1 MCKIA
6 PRKYVHM
13 LLILSELIIIA
24 CCIIMMVFG
33 YSKNWNKK
41 IWMNSKIRTIKELMR
56 VNNNNSYPIFH
67 INPNGSIEY
76 YQENYASLLVHSG
89 EKCEEHYK
97 KCGILDSLGNIM
109 CIPEND
115 TCPINELKV
124 DLVSNNN
131 LYESKGFQSIPLV
144 NLSDLSDL
152 SEGYVLYYTNNAVE
166 KEIITKLLFSNET
179 PLYINQDNFIFDYET
194 YEDSLKKETDNDG
207 YDYDHG
213 SWDRDWDSGG
223 DWGGGG
229 WDGGGSGG
237 GGWRKLGG
245 ALYGDESVTNYIL
258 QQMENEAKID
268 KSFKKINNNLWAKT
282 FMGFKDSSHLNL
294 FSQMDFKKS
303 YVAAFPNDV
312 STAFS
317 SINVIAFIYLIGMSA
332 IRFCHKDQ
340 PNEDFKEREA
350 LCSKLFVIIP
360 YLIFFIG
367 YFVYIIYEYC
377 DQYRNKNYEIL
388 SNIKGDPFWEDF
400 IAEIKGRY
408 PNEKYIILL
417 IICYSVSMAIFILAW
432 ILSHI
437 FTKRYMR
444 FMNNMK
450 KNKGD
455 HLLE

>member
-1 MCKIA
+1 M
-6 PRKYVHM
+6 
-13 LLILSELIIIA
+13 
-24 CCIIMMVFG
+24 
-33 YSKNWNKK
+33 
-41 IWMNSKIRTIKELMR
+41 
-56 VNNNNSYPIFH
+56 
-67 INPNGSIEY
+67 
-76 YQENYASLLVHSG
+76 
-89 EKCEEHYK
+89 
-97 KCGILDSLGNIM
+97 
-109 CIPEND
+109 
-115 TCPINELKV
+115 
-124 DLVSNNN
+124 
-131 LYESKGFQSIPLV
+131 
-144 NLSDLSDL
+144 
-152 SEGYVLYYTNNAVE
+152 
-166 KEIITKLLFSNET
+166 
-179 PLYINQDNFIFDYET
+179 
-194 YEDSLKKETDNDG
+194 
-207 YDYDHG
+207 
-213 SWDRDWDSGG
+213 
-223 DWGGGG
+223 
-229 WDGGGSGG
+229 
-237 GGWRKLGG
+237 
-245 ALYGDESVTNYIL
+245 TNYIL

-282 FMGFKDSSHLNL
+282 YMGYKDSSHLNL

-400 IAEIKGRY
+400 IDEIKGRY